1 MKTPHDDI
9 ENDLQRLPL
18 RELPAH
24 WKDEILAKARSAPRQ
39 RFAPPR
45 PLAIA
50 LAAAWAVI
58 LTLALLTPSP
68 RNAAAAQKPPVFA
81 PDSLFALNQQLTR
94 SLP

>member
-9 ENDLQRLPL
+9 ERDLQRLPL
-18 RELPAH
+18 RDLPAH
-24 WKDEILAKARSAPRQ
+24 WKDEILAKARSAPRR
-39 RFAPPR
+39 RFAPPL
-45 PLAIA
+45 PFVVA

-58 LTLALLTPSP
+58 IVLVVLTPST
-68 RNAAAAQKPPVFA
+68 AEVQVAQKPPVFA

>member
-1 MKTPHDDI
+1 MKKPHDDI

-18 RELPAH
+18 RTLPAH
-24 WKDEILAKARSAPRQ
+24 WKDEILAKAHSAPRR

-45 PLAIA
+45 PLVFA

-58 LTLALLTPSP
+58 LTLVILTPSTTEIQV
-68 RNAAAAQKPPVFA
+68 AQKPAVFA
-81 PDSLFALNQQLTR
+81 PDSLFALNQQLNR

>member
-9 ENDLQRLPL
+9 ENDLKQLDL
-18 RELPAH
+18 REIPAH
-24 WKDEILAKARSAPRQ
+24 WKDEILAKAHSAPPR

-45 PLAIA
+45 PLVVA

-58 LTLALLTPSP
+58 LTLLLFTPSKEDVP
-68 RNAAAAQKPPVFA
+68 VAQKPPVFA
-81 PDSLFALNQQLTR
+81 PNSLFALNQQLNR